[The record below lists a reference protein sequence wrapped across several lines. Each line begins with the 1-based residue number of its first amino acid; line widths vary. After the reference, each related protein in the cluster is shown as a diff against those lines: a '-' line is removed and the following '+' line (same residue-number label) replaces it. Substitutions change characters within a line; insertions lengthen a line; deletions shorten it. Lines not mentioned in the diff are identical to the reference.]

1 MNSVTT
7 TLLHRLLEDRPPPDS
22 GSDVIVRSH
31 LELRG
36 SWYSSFSG
44 PLVVPDTVLAAC
56 GRALPAEHRV
66 AGAEL
71 EVTVVTSGGAGGLS
85 ALRGRSVPGLRVTAA
100 ETELRDLDDL
110 AANAARVAAAA
121 AELGEV
127 QVLVTLPDAP
137 GWVRAVE
144 LVEAAGLLANVRAD
158 AAAWAEQAAAVRL
171 AERLSVLVEADLA
184 FCLTP
189 EPASWPTGPGRAVAA
204 LTMLVEALVDGAD
217 PAEAAELLV
226 LADPPRVRAGL
237 ERWDEATAT
246 RVRRRLRA
254 VRCSP
259 AAVVDDLVTLG
270 LLGAPRVPAS

>member
-31 LELRG
+31 LELQ
-36 SWYSSFSG
+36 SAWYSSFTG
-44 PLVVPDTVLAAC
+44 PLVVPDTMLAAC
-56 GRALPAEHRV
+56 GRALPPEHRE

-85 ALRGRSVPGLRVTAA
+85 GLRGRSVPGLRVVAA
-100 ETELRDLDDL
+100 ESELRDLDDL
-110 AANAARVAAAA
+110 GGNAARVAAAA

-144 LVEAAGLLANVRAD
+144 LVEAAGLSANVRAD
-158 AAAWAEQAAAVRL
+158 AGAWTDQAAAVRL

-184 FCLTP
+184 FSLTP
-189 EPASWPTGPGRAVAA
+189 EPAAWSAGPGRAVAA
-204 LTMLVEALVDGAD
+204 LMMLVEALVDGAD
-217 PAEAAELLV
+217 PGEGAELLV
-226 LADPPRVRAGL
+226 LADPPRIRAGL
-237 ERWDEATAT
+237 ERWDDATAT

-259 AAVVDDLVTLG
+259 GAVVDDLVTVGVLR
-270 LLGAPRVPAS
+270 AP